1 MAVVLV
7 DTKYFGH
14 YLRHARN
21 TLNLKRCQ
29 CANMLGVSHRDLI
42 RIENGNL
49 KINTAMNNLFESK
62 KSIRYNLLALKKTVW
77 GVKTRSNCQG

>member
-42 RIENGNL
+42 RIENGKML
-49 KINTAMNNLFESK
+49 MPEKIVERIMTNGLTMILCKRRN
-62 KSIRYNLLALKKTVW
+62 
-77 GVKTRSNCQG
+77 